1 MNDLG
6 YVFAV
11 MESAP
16 LPTLARMLREGNRIL
31 KKRLQAER
39 ESNTDG
45 SASDAPG
52 APGGCDY

>member
-6 YVFAV
+6 HVFAV

-39 ESNTDG
+39 ESNTEDA
-45 SASDAPG
+45 ASDAPG
-52 APGGCDY
+52 PDGCDD